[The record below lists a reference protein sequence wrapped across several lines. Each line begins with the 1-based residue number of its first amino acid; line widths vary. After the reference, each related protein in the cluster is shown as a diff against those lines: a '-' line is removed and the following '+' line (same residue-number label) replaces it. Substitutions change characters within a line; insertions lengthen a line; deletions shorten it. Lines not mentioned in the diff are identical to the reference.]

1 MRIPRKKRGFGLLEL
16 MLTLA
21 MVSVLAAVAIPA
33 YRGYIERVKVNR
45 AITDIGGLSLSLYR
59 FETNTGS
66 FPASLAAAGL
76 DGIRDPWG
84 RPYHYTNVATA
95 SISALRKNRNLIP
108 INSDFDLFS
117 AGPDGVFAG
126 PLNADQ
132 SRDDVV
138 RANNG
143 AFIGAA
149 KDY

>member
-1 MRIPRKKRGFGLLEL
+1 MRIPRGKRGFGLLEL

-33 YRGYIERVKVNR
+33 YRGYIERTKVNR
-45 AITDIGGLSLSLYR
+45 AITDIAGLSLSLYR

-66 FPASLAAAGL
+66 FPADLAAAGL
-76 DGIRDPWG
+76 DGMLDPWG
-84 RPYHYTNVATA
+84 QPYYYTNVATA
-95 SISALRKNRNLIP
+95 KIGDLRKNRNLIP

-117 AGPDGVFAG
+117 AGPDGDFKG
-126 PLNADQ
+126 PLTAKA
-132 SRDDVV
+132 SRDDIV

>member
-1 MRIPRKKRGFGLLEL
+1 MRIQKNKSGFGLLEL

-21 MVSVLAAVAIPA
+21 MISVLAAVAIPA
-33 YRGYIERVKVNR
+33 YRGYVERARVNK
-45 AITDIGGLSLSLYR
+45 AIADIGGLSLSLYR

-66 FPASLAAAGL
+66 FPPDLATAGL
-76 DGIRDPWG
+76 DGLLDPWG
-84 RPYHYTNVATA
+84 RPYFYTNVATA
-95 SISALRKNRNLIP
+95 SIGELRKNRNLIP

-117 AGPDGVFAG
+117 AGPDGTFAA
-126 PLNADQ
+126 PLTSGS

-143 AFIGAA
+143 AFIGVA